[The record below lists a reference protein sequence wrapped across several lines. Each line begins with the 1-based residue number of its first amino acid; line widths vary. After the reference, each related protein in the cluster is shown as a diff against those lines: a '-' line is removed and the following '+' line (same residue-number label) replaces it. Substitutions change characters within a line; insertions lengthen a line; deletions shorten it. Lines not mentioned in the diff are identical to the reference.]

1 VKRYVEASATSI
13 CDGRSFYQC
22 IAKPF
27 VEGLLG
33 EAPTTSQ

>member
-13 CDGRSFYQC
+13 CDGRGFYEC

-27 VEGLLG
+27 VEGLFG
-33 EAPTTSQ
+33 DAPTASR